1 MAIVANTFQTYTAI
15 GNREDLSDIIYNIS
29 PTDTPFMSSIG
40 KEKAAGTLHEWQTDA
55 LATAAANAQVEG
67 DEIAF
72 TAVIPTVRIN
82 NQTQISRKSVIV
94 SGTQDT
100 VNSAGRNNE
109 LAYQIS
115 KSSKELKRDMEV
127 VLTANQSRAAGGAAA
142 ARTLAGLTSWIQANT
157 SVGTNGA
164 NGQTNPGGGNVD
176 TPGILRTDGTQRAFT
191 EAQLK
196 DVVKQCWDSGGD
208 PSMIM
213 LGSFNKQKLSGFTGG
228 STKMTSAEDKR
239 LVNAVDIYES
249 DFGAMTVVPNR
260 FSRSRDCFVLQPDM
274 WAVAFLRDF
283 QLMDLA
289 KTGDAEKKAM
299 IAEYTLVSK
308 NEKASGAVFDLTTS

>member
-1 MAIVANTFQTYTAI
+1 MAIVTNTFQTFTAI

-29 PTDTPFMSSIG
+29 PTETPFISAIG
-40 KEKAAGTLHEWQTDA
+40 KEKATGVLHEWQNDTLRA
-55 LATAAANAQVEG
+55 AAANAQVEG

-72 TAVIPTVRIN
+72 TAVVPTTRVN
-82 NQTQISRKSVIV
+82 NRTQISRTSVIV

-127 VLTANQSRAAGGAAA
+127 VLTANQSAAVGGAAA
-142 ARTLAGLTSWIQANT
+142 ARTSSGLPSWIQTNVNDAA
-157 SVGTNGA
+157 NGA
-164 NGQTNPGGGNVD
+164 NGAVGGVD
-176 TPGILRTDGTQRAFT
+176 TPGVLRTDGTQRSFT

-228 STKMTSAEDKR
+228 STKMTQADDKK
-239 LVNAVDIYES
+239 LVAAIDIYES
-249 DFGAMTVVPNR
+249 DFGSMTVVPNR
-260 FSRSRDCFVLQPDM
+260 FSRNRDCFVIQPDM
-274 WAVAFLRDF
+274 WAVAYLRDF
-283 QLMDLA
+283 QMLDLA
-289 KTGDAEKKAM
+289 VTGDAQKKAM
-299 IAEYTLVSK
+299 LAEYTLVSK
-308 NEKASGAVFDLTTS
+308 NEAASGAVFSLTAA

>member
-1 MAIVANTFQTYTAI
+1 MAIVTNTFQTFTAI

-29 PTDTPFMSSIG
+29 PTETPFISAIG
-40 KEKAAGTLHEWQTDA
+40 KEKATGVLHEWQNDTLRA
-55 LATAAANAQVEG
+55 AAANAQVEG

-72 TAVIPTVRIN
+72 TAVVPTTRVN
-82 NQTQISRKSVIV
+82 NRTQISRTSVIV

-127 VLTANQSRAAGGAAA
+127 VLTANQSAAVGGAAA
-142 ARTLAGLTSWIQANT
+142 ARTSSGLTSWIQANT

-164 NGQTNPGGGNVD
+164 NGAVGGVD
-176 TPGILRTDGTQRAFT
+176 TPGTLRTDGTQRAFT

-196 DVVKQCWDSGGD
+196 DVVKQCWDNGGD

-228 STKMTSAEDKR
+228 STKMTQADDKR
-239 LVNAVDIYES
+239 LVAAIDIYES
-249 DFGAMTVVPNR
+249 DFGSMTVVPNR
-260 FSRSRDCFVLQPDM
+260 FSRSRDVFVLQPDM
-274 WAVAFLRDF
+274 WAVAYLRDF
-283 QLMDLA
+283 QMIDLA

-299 IAEYTLVSK
+299 LAEYTLVAK
-308 NEKASGAVFDLTTS
+308 NEAANGAIFDLTTA

>member
-1 MAIVANTFQTYTAI
+1 MAIVTNTFQTFTAV
-15 GNREDLSDIIYNIS
+15 GNREDLSEIIYNIS
-29 PTDTPFMSSIG
+29 PTETPFISAIG
-40 KEKAAGTLHEWQTDA
+40 KEKATGVLHEWQNDQLRA
-55 LATAAANAQVEG
+55 AAANAQVEG

-72 TAVIPTVRIN
+72 TAVVPTTRVN
-82 NQTQISRKSVIV
+82 NRTQISRTSVIV

-127 VLTANQSRAAGGAAA
+127 VLTANQSAAVGGAAA
-142 ARTLAGLTSWIQANT
+142 ARTSSGLTSWIQANT

-164 NGQTNPGGGNVD
+164 NGAVGGVD
-176 TPGILRTDGTQRAFT
+176 TPGVLRTDGTQRAFT

-228 STKMTSAEDKR
+228 STRFDPAENKR
-239 LVNAVDIYES
+239 LVASVDIYES
-249 DFGAMTVVPNR
+249 DFGALTAVPNR
-260 FSRSRDCFVLQPDM
+260 FQQARSAYVLQPDM
-274 WAVAFLRDF
+274 WAVSFLRDF
-283 QLMDLA
+283 QLQDLA
-289 KTGDAEKKAM
+289 QSGDAQKKFLL
-299 IAEYTLVSK
+299 AEYTLESR
-308 NEKASGAVFDLTTS
+308 NQAASGGIFDLTTS

>member
-1 MAIVANTFQTYTAI
+1 MAIVTNTFQTYTAI

-55 LATAAANAQVEG
+55 LAAAAANAQVEG
-67 DEIAF
+67 DEITF
-72 TAVIPTVRIN
+72 NAVTPTVRIN

-142 ARTLAGLTSWIQANT
+142 ARTTAGLPSWIQANT

-164 NGQTNPGGGNVD
+164 NGAVGGVD
-176 TPGILRTDGTQRAFT
+176 TPGTLRTDGTQRAFT

-228 STKMTSAEDKR
+228 STKMTQADDKK
-239 LVNAVDIYES
+239 LVAAIDIYES
-249 DFGAMTVVPNR
+249 DFGSMTVVPNR
-260 FSRSRDCFVLQPDM
+260 FSRNRDVFVIQPDM
-274 WAVAFLRDF
+274 WAIAFLRDF

-289 KTGDAEKKAM
+289 KTGDAQKKAM
-299 IAEYTLVSK
+299 LAEYTLVSK
-308 NEKASGAVFDLTTS
+308 NETASGAVFDLTAA

>member
-1 MAIVANTFQTYTAI
+1 MAIVTNTFQTFTAI

-29 PTDTPFMSSIG
+29 PTETPFISSIG
-40 KEKAAGTLHEWQTDA
+40 KEKATGVLHEWQNDSLRA
-55 LATAAANAQVEG
+55 AAANAQVEG

-72 TAVIPTVRIN
+72 TAVVPTTRVN
-82 NQTQISRKSVIV
+82 NRTQISRTSVIV

-127 VLTANQSRAAGGAAA
+127 VLTANQSAAVGGAAA
-142 ARTLAGLTSWIQANT
+142 ARTSSGLTSWIQANT

-164 NGQTNPGGGNVD
+164 NGAVGGVD
-176 TPGILRTDGTQRAFT
+176 TPGVLRTNGTQRAFT

-228 STKMTSAEDKR
+228 STKMSQATDKT
-239 LVNAVDIYES
+239 LVAAIDIYES
-249 DFGAMTVVPNR
+249 DFGSMTVVPNR
-260 FSRSRDCFVLQPDM
+260 FSRNRDCFVIQPDM
-274 WAVAFLRDF
+274 WAVAYLRDF
-283 QLMDLA
+283 QMLDLA
-289 KTGDAEKKAM
+289 VTGDAQKKAM
-299 IAEYTLVSK
+299 LAEYTLVSK
-308 NEKASGAVFDLTTS
+308 NEAASGAVFDLTAA

>member
-1 MAIVANTFQTYTAI
+1 MAIVTNTFQTFTAI

-29 PTDTPFMSSIG
+29 PTETPFISSIG
-40 KEKAAGTLHEWQTDA
+40 KEKATGVLHEWQNDSLRA
-55 LATAAANAQVEG
+55 AAANAQVEG

-72 TAVIPTVRIN
+72 TAVVPTTRVN
-82 NQTQISRKSVIV
+82 NRTQISRTSVIV

-142 ARTLAGLTSWIQANT
+142 ARTTAGLPSWIQANT

-164 NGQTNPGGGNVD
+164 NGAVGGVD
-176 TPGILRTDGTQRAFT
+176 TPGTLRTDGTQRAFT

-228 STKMTSAEDKR
+228 STKMTQADDKK
-239 LVNAVDIYES
+239 LVAAIDIYES
-249 DFGAMTVVPNR
+249 DFGSMTVVPNR
-260 FSRSRDCFVLQPDM
+260 FSRSRDCFVIQPDM
-274 WAVAFLRDF
+274 WAVAYLRDF
-283 QLMDLA
+283 QMLDLA
-289 KTGDAEKKAM
+289 VTGDAQKKAM
-299 IAEYTLVSK
+299 LAEYTLVSK
-308 NEKASGAVFDLTTS
+308 NEAASGAVFDLTTA

>member
-1 MAIVANTFQTYTAI
+1 MAIVTNTFQTFTAI

-40 KEKAAGTLHEWQTDA
+40 KEKAEGTLHEWQTDA
-55 LATAAANAQVEG
+55 LAAAATNAQVEG

-72 TAVIPTVRIN
+72 TAVVPTSRIN
-82 NQTQISRKSVIV
+82 NRTQISRKSVIV

-100 VNSAGRNNE
+100 VNTAGRNQE

-115 KSSKELKRDMEV
+115 KNAKELKRDMEL
-127 VLTANQSRAAGGAAA
+127 VLCNNQSAAVGGAAA
-142 ARTLAGLTSWIQANT
+142 ARTSSGLASWIQ
-157 SVGTNGA
+157 TNISAIGA
-164 NGQTNPGGGNVD
+164 NGAVGGVD
-176 TPGILRTDGTQRAFT
+176 TPGILRTNGTQRAFT

-196 DVVKQCWDSGGD
+196 GVAASCWNSGGD

-228 STKMTSAEDKR
+228 STKMTQADDKK
-239 LVNAVDIYES
+239 LVAAIDIYES
-249 DFGAMTVVPNR
+249 DFGSMTVVPNR
-260 FSRSRDCFVLQPDM
+260 FSRSRDVFVLQPDM
-274 WAVAFLRDF
+274 WAVAYLRDF
-283 QLMDLA
+283 QMIDLA

-299 IAEYTLVSK
+299 LAEYTLVAK
-308 NEKASGAVFDLTTS
+308 NEAANGAIFDLTTA

>member
-1 MAIVANTFQTYTAI
+1 MAIVTNTFQTFTAI

-29 PTDTPFMSSIG
+29 PTETPFISAIG
-40 KEKAAGTLHEWQTDA
+40 KEKATGVLHEWQNDTLRA
-55 LATAAANAQVEG
+55 AAANAQVEG

-72 TAVIPTVRIN
+72 TAVVPTTRVN
-82 NQTQISRKSVIV
+82 NRTQISRTSVIV

-127 VLTANQSRAAGGAAA
+127 VLTANQSAAVGGAAA
-142 ARTLAGLTSWIQANT
+142 ARTSSGLTSWIQANT

-164 NGQTNPGGGNVD
+164 NGAVGGVD
-176 TPGILRTDGTQRAFT
+176 TPGVLRTEGTQRAFT

-228 STKMTSAEDKR
+228 STKMSQATDKT
-239 LVNAVDIYES
+239 LVAAIDIYES
-249 DFGAMTVVPNR
+249 DFGSMTVVPNR
-260 FSRSRDCFVLQPDM
+260 FSRNRDCFVIQPDM
-274 WAVAFLRDF
+274 WAVAYLRDF
-283 QLMDLA
+283 QMLDLA
-289 KTGDAEKKAM
+289 KTGDAQKKAM
-299 IAEYTLVSK
+299 LAEYTLVSK
-308 NEKASGAVFDLTTS
+308 NEAASGAVFDLTTA

>member
-1 MAIVANTFQTYTAI
+1 MAIVTNTFQTFTAI

-40 KEKAAGTLHEWQTDA
+40 KEKAEGTLHEWQTDA
-55 LATAAANAQVEG
+55 LAAAATNAQVEG

-72 TAVIPTVRIN
+72 TAVVPTSRIN
-82 NQTQISRKSVIV
+82 NRTQISRKSVIV

-100 VNSAGRNNE
+100 VNTAGRNQE

-115 KSSKELKRDMEV
+115 KNAKELKRDMEL
-127 VLTANQSRAAGGAAA
+127 VLCNNQSAAVGGAAA
-142 ARTLAGLTSWIQANT
+142 ARTSSGLASWIQ
-157 SVGTNGA
+157 TNINAIGA
-164 NGQTNPGGGNVD
+164 NGAVGGVD
-176 TPGILRTDGTQRAFT
+176 TPGILRTNGAQRAFT

-196 DVVKQCWDSGGD
+196 GVAASCWNSGGD

-228 STKMTSAEDKR
+228 STKMTQADDKK
-239 LVNAVDIYES
+239 LVAAIDIYES
-249 DFGAMTVVPNR
+249 DFGSMTVVPNR
-260 FSRSRDCFVLQPDM
+260 FSRSRDVFVLQPDM
-274 WAVAFLRDF
+274 WAVAYLRDF
-283 QLMDLA
+283 QMIDLA

-299 IAEYTLVSK
+299 LAEYTLVAK
-308 NEKASGAVFDLTTS
+308 NEAANGAIFDLTTA

>member
-1 MAIVANTFQTYTAI
+1 MSQVTNTYSTYDAA
-15 GNREDLSDIIYNIS
+15 GEREDLSDIIYSIS
-29 PTDTPFMSSIG
+29 PTDTPFMSGIG
-40 KEKAAGTLHEWQTDA
+40 KSKGTAVLHEWQTDA
-55 LATAAANAQVEG
+55 LAAAASDNYQIEG

-72 TAVIPTVRIN
+72 AAPTATTRLGN
-82 NQTQISRKSVIV
+82 RMQISRKSVIV
-94 SGTQDT
+94 SGTLDS
-100 VNSAGRNNE
+100 VSKAGRNNE

-115 KSSKELKRDMEV
+115 KNSKELKRDMETS
-127 VLTANQSRAAGGAAA
+127 LTANQAPVTGDDSTPRRLGGIECWIKTNTSKGGGSGADPTTSGGAA
-142 ARTLAGLTSWIQANT
+142 
-157 SVGTNGA
+157 
-164 NGQTNPGGGNVD
+164 
-176 TPGILRTDGTQRAFT
+176 RTDGTQRAFT
-191 EAQLK
+191 ESQLK
-196 DVVKQCWDSGGD
+196 DVVKKCWDEGGD

-299 IAEYTLVSK
+299 LAEYTLVSK
-308 NEKASGAVFDLTTS
+308 NEKASGGIFDLTTS

>member
-1 MAIVANTFQTYTAI
+1 MAIVTNTFQTFTAI

-29 PTDTPFMSSIG
+29 PTETPFISAIG
-40 KEKAAGTLHEWQTDA
+40 KEKATGVLHEWQNDTLRA
-55 LATAAANAQVEG
+55 AAANAQVEG

-72 TAVIPTVRIN
+72 TAVVPTTRVN
-82 NQTQISRKSVIV
+82 NRTQISRTSVIV

-127 VLTANQSRAAGGAAA
+127 VLTANQSAAVGGAAA
-142 ARTLAGLTSWIQANT
+142 ARTSSGLPSWIQTNVNDAA
-157 SVGTNGA
+157 NGA
-164 NGQTNPGGGNVD
+164 NGQVGGNDV
-176 TPGILRTDGTQRAFT
+176 PGTLRTDGTQRAFT
-191 EAQLK
+191 ESQLK

-228 STKMTSAEDKR
+228 STKMTQADDKK
-239 LVNAVDIYES
+239 LVAAIDIYES
-249 DFGAMTVVPNR
+249 DFGSMTVVPNR
-260 FSRSRDCFVLQPDM
+260 FSRNRDCFVIQPDM
-274 WAVAFLRDF
+274 WAVAYLRDF
-283 QLMDLA
+283 QMLDLA
-289 KTGDAEKKAM
+289 VTGDAQKKAM
-299 IAEYTLVSK
+299 LAEYTLVSK
-308 NEKASGAVFDLTTS
+308 NEAASGAVFSLTAA

>member
-1 MAIVANTFQTYTAI
+1 MAIVTNTFQTYGAI

-40 KEKAAGTLHEWQTDA
+40 KEKASGTLHEWQTDA

-67 DEIAF
+67 DEITF
-72 TAVIPTVRIN
+72 NAVTPTVRIN

-164 NGQTNPGGGNVD
+164 NGQTNPGGGAVD
-176 TPGILRTDGTQRAFT
+176 TPGTLRTDGTQRAFT

-196 DVVKQCWDSGGD
+196 DVVKQCWDNGGD

-228 STKMTSAEDKR
+228 STKMTQADDKR
-239 LVNAVDIYES
+239 LVAAIDIYES
-249 DFGAMTVVPNR
+249 DFGSMTVVPNR
-260 FSRSRDCFVLQPDM
+260 FSRSRDVFVLQPDM
-274 WAVAFLRDF
+274 WAVAYLRDF
-283 QLMDLA
+283 QMIDLA

-299 IAEYTLVSK
+299 LAEYTLVAK
-308 NEKASGAVFDLTTS
+308 NEAANGAIFDLTTA

>member
-55 LATAAANAQVEG
+55 LAAAAANAQVEG
-67 DEIAF
+67 DEITF
-72 TAVIPTVRIN
+72 NAVTPTVRIN

-142 ARTLAGLTSWIQANT
+142 ARTTAGLPSWIQANT

-164 NGQTNPGGGNVD
+164 NGAVGGVD
-176 TPGILRTDGTQRAFT
+176 TPGTLRTDGTQRAFT